1 MTQKRVKTKGSEAM
15 RNVAEHYAS
24 ELNAQFRTLNHFV
37 DHAGEIGRAHETFL
51 RGILTRFLP
60 QDIRVSSG
68 FVASP
73 TWTSS
78 QQDILL
84 HRKEYSTL
92 FEVGDCT
99 VIDHEAFVGAI
110 EGKTDLKSSKLFLE
124 AVEKQAQ
131 LRKQMRCSGL
141 HAIYAWTGV
150 SYNTALKAL
159 WKFVRTDPSRNF
171 DSMPDVV
178 CVLGKYFMMANRDGV
193 LQSPPYHVW
202 HVKEDGITGGEA
214 LLGLVASVWKFG
226 LTSVFPWWLLSW
238 HEHMGMVDGKS
249 LEVPWPDD
257 LLSSIMTDITRK

>member
-1 MTQKRVKTKGSEAM
+1 M
-15 RNVAEHYAS
+15 RKVAEHYAS

-37 DHAGEIGRAHETFL
+37 NHAGEIGRAHETFL

-60 QDIRVSSG
+60 QNIRVSSG

-99 VIDHEAFVGAI
+99 VIDHEAFMGAI
-110 EGKTDLKSSKLFLE
+110 EVKTNLTSKRFLD

-131 LRKQMRCSGL
+131 LRKQMRHPPGL
-141 HAIYAWTGV
+141 FAIYAWTGV

-159 WKFVRTDPSRNF
+159 WKFVRTGPSENF
-171 DSMPDVV
+171 DAMPDVV
-178 CVLGKYFMMANRDGV
+178 CVLGKYFMRANRDGV
-193 LQSPPYHVW
+193 WESPPYHVW
-202 HVKEDGITGGEA
+202 HVKKGGITEGEA
-214 LLGLVASVWKFG
+214 LLGLVASMWKFGG
-226 LTSVFPWWLLSW
+226 LTSVLPWWLLSW
-238 HEHMGMVDGKS
+238 HEHWGMVADKS
-249 LEVPWPDD
+249 LEVPWPKD
-257 LLSSIMTDITRK
+257 LKSSIMSNITRK

>member
-110 EGKTDLKSSKLFLE
+110 EVKTNLTSKRFLE

-131 LRKQMRCSGL
+131 LRKRCSGL

-202 HVKEDGITGGEA
+202 HVKKGGITKGEA